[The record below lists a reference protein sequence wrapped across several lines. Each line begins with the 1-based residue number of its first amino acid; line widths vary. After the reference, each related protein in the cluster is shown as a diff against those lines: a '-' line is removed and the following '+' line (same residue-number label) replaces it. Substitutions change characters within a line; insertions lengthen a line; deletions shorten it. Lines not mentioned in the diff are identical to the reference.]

1 MKGKSQVLEADG
13 FDRIIAEKMPKMK
26 KMEEPF
32 YSIKEASSIL
42 EGSHGEEVL
51 EKQVDRNS
59 MFEPPPDAQ
68 PSPGNLDLSGL
79 IEDLHH
85 QLLLSQKAQKS
96 MELDKISYE
105 KKIHHLTQENRDLRS
120 KIEVFQREL
129 QRLKENALELDYL
142 KEENEEAL
150 ERIKELQEELRAIKE
165 ALTKALKEKE
175 EASRRVQELE
185 YQLDQL
191 ELTRM
196 KEKLR
201 EKETSHFNEENLQL
215 RAKLEETLAQNLELE
230 KKYEAIKR
238 TFQEVRE
245 SLLLLRDSCKK
256 NYYQI
261 SNPPD

>member
-1 MKGKSQVLEADG
+1 MKGKGQVLEADG

-26 KMEEPF
+26 KAEEPF
-32 YSIKEASSIL
+32 YSVKKE
-42 EGSHGEEVL
+42 
-51 EKQVDRNS
+51 
-59 MFEPPPDAQ
+59 EPPVFEEPKEERLERRVERKVLFETPDA
-68 PSPGNLDLSGL
+68 PFSSGDLDLSAL

-85 QLLLSQKAQKS
+85 QLLLSQKAQKA
-96 MELDKISYE
+96 MELDRISYDR
-105 KKIHHLTQENRDLRS
+105 KIHQLTQENKDLQS
-120 KIEVFQREL
+120 KLEGLQKEL
-129 QRLKENALELDYL
+129 QRLKENAFELNYL

-150 ERIKELQEELRAIKE
+150 ERIRELQQELRVTKDT
-165 ALTKALKEKE
+165 LTKILKEKE

-196 KEKLR
+196 KERLK

-230 KKYEAIKR
+230 KKYEVLKR
-238 TFQEVRE
+238 SFQEVKE
-245 SLLLLRDSCKK
+245 SLTLLRDSCKK

-261 SNPPD
+261 SDPPD

>member
-1 MKGKSQVLEADG
+1 MKSKSQPLEADG

-26 KMEEPF
+26 KLEEPF
-32 YSIKEASSIL
+32 YLVKEETPGFEEDQSEKILGKKIEKTSI
-42 EGSHGEEVL
+42 
-51 EKQVDRNS
+51 
-59 MFEPPPDAQ
+59 FEPPPDAKL
-68 PSPGNLDLSGL
+68 STGTLDLSGL

-85 QLLLSQKAQKS
+85 QLLLSQKAQKA

-105 KKIHHLTQENRDLRS
+105 KKIHHLTQENRDLKS
-120 KIEVFQREL
+120 KLEFLQKEL
-129 QRLKENALELDYL
+129 QQLKENSAELNYL

-150 ERIKELQEELRAIKE
+150 ERIRELQQELRIMKE
-165 ALTKALKEKE
+165 NLTKVLKEKE

-185 YQLDQL
+185 FQLDQL

-196 KEKLR
+196 KEKWR

-230 KKYEAIKR
+230 KKYEALKR
-238 TFQEVRE
+238 SFHEVRE

-256 NYYQI
+256 SYYQI
-261 SNPPD
+261 SDQPD

>member
-1 MKGKSQVLEADG
+1 MKSKSQLLEADG

-32 YSIKEASSIL
+32 YSVKEENPVFEECQSEKIL
-42 EGSHGEEVL
+42 GEKT
-51 EKQVDRNS
+51 EKTPV
-59 MFEPPPDAQ
+59 FEPSSDAQ
-68 PSPGNLDLSGL
+68 LSTGTFDLSGL

-85 QLLLSQKAQKS
+85 QLLLSQKAQKT

-105 KKIHHLTQENRDLRS
+105 KKIHHLIQENRELRS
-120 KIEVFQREL
+120 KLDFLQREL
-129 QRLKENALELDYL
+129 QRFKESSLELNYL

-150 ERIKELQEELRAIKE
+150 EKIRELQQELRVMKE
-165 ALTKALKEKE
+165 NLTKLIKEKE

-185 YQLDQL
+185 FQLDQL

-196 KEKLR
+196 KEKWR
-201 EKETSHFNEENLQL
+201 EKESSHFNEENLQL

-230 KKYEAIKR
+230 KKYEALKKS
-238 TFQEVRE
+238 FHEVRE

-261 SNPPD
+261 SDQSD

>member
-1 MKGKSQVLEADG
+1 MKSKSQLLEADG

-32 YSIKEASSIL
+32 YSVK
-42 EGSHGEEVL
+42 EGSPVFEEDQGEKIL
-51 EKQVDRNS
+51 GKKIEKS
-59 MFEPPPDAQ
+59 PIFEPPPNAQ
-68 PSPGNLDLSGL
+68 RSAGTFDLSDL

-85 QLLLSQKAQKS
+85 QLLLSQKAQKA

-105 KKIHHLTQENRDLRS
+105 KKIHHLTQENRDLRI
-120 KIEVFQREL
+120 KLEFLQREL
-129 QRLKENALELDYL
+129 QGLKESSLELNYL

-150 ERIKELQEELRAIKE
+150 ERIRELQQELRIVKE
-165 ALTKALKEKE
+165 NLTKVLKEKE

-185 YQLDQL
+185 FQLDQL
-191 ELTRM
+191 ELIRM

-201 EKETSHFNEENLQL
+201 EKESSHFNEENLQL
-215 RAKLEETLAQNLELE
+215 RAKLEETLVQNLELE
-230 KKYEAIKR
+230 KKYEALKKS
-238 TFQEVRE
+238 FHEVRE

-261 SNPPD
+261 SDQPD